1 MVIVGIKILTALFGG
16 SGSDKTSTKPV
27 ATKSPQAT
35 VEPNK
40 SSSDKTTANKSTE
53 AKSNVS
59 NERSPA
65 FLYEAL
71 QKTETTPFTLTEKAK
86 VFLKENPSLFS
97 TKSKDALASFVNS
110 DIEYKHLNKN
120 INNYGDKLIKL
131 SEAYVVEI
139 AEEEL
144 EKDFK
149 VTTINVM
156 DENENQY
163 MVYYIGAV
171 EDVFEKDI
179 ISVYGLPIGQS
190 GFENTNGGST
200 NCIILAGSYVKKAS

>member
-1 MVIVGIKILTALFGG
+1 M
-16 SGSDKTSTKPV
+16 
-27 ATKSPQAT
+27 
-35 VEPNK
+35 
-40 SSSDKTTANKSTE
+40 
-53 AKSNVS
+53 
-59 NERSPA
+59 
-65 FLYEAL
+65 
-71 QKTETTPFTLTEKAK
+71 
-86 VFLKENPSLFS
+86 
-97 TKSKDALASFVNS
+97 
-110 DIEYKHLNKN
+110 
-120 INNYGDKLIKL
+120 
-131 SEAYVVEI
+131 EI

-190 GFENTNGGST
+190 GFENTTGGST

>member
-1 MVIVGIKILTALFGG
+1 MENNFNEQNAQTQVVESKQKKAWYKKWWSILIMVIVGIKIITALFGG
-16 SGSDKTSTKPV
+16 SGSDKTSTTPV

-40 SSSDKTTANKSTE
+40 SSSEKPTANKSTE

-97 TKSKDALASFVNS
+97 TN
-110 DIEYKHLNKN
+110 
-120 INNYGDKLIKL
+120 
-131 SEAYVVEI
+131 
-139 AEEEL
+139 
-144 EKDFK
+144 
-149 VTTINVM
+149 VTAIPFCLQTAIV
-156 DENENQY
+156 
-163 MVYYIGAV
+163 
-171 EDVFEKDI
+171 
-179 ISVYGLPIGQS
+179 
-190 GFENTNGGST
+190 
-200 NCIILAGSYVKKAS
+200 